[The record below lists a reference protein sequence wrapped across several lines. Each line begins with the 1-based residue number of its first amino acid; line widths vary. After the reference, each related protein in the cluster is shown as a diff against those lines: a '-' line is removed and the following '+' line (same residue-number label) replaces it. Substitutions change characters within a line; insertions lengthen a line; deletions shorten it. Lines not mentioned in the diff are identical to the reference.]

1 MYADGSA
8 CATEGFHG
16 THVEC
21 VFMVMS
27 KGREFFMGIE
37 GAGDGCAEMPGEAV
51 VEEVSRD

>member
-1 MYADGSA
+1 MYANGST

-16 THVEC
+16 THVGC

-37 GAGDGCAEMPGEAV
+37 GAGDECAEMPGGAV
-51 VEEVSRD
+51 VEEGLRD